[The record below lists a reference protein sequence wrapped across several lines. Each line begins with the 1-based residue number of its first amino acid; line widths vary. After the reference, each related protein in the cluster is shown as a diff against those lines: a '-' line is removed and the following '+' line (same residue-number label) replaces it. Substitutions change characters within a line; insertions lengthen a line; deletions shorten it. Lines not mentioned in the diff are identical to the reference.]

1 VQAILHA
8 NQRYL
13 CHASVVEEC
22 TASKSR
28 SVFTRP
34 PRKRGLGI
42 SAMEIPVLLS
52 AHPWFS
58 QDLTKTVD
66 LSVVLQ
72 RQCCVACR
80 ELRIR

>member
-1 VQAILHA
+1 
-8 NQRYL
+8 
-13 CHASVVEEC
+13 
-22 TASKSR
+22 
-28 SVFTRP
+28 
-34 PRKRGLGI
+34 
-42 SAMEIPVLLS
+42 MEIPVLLS

-80 ELRIR
+80 ELRIRWTVG